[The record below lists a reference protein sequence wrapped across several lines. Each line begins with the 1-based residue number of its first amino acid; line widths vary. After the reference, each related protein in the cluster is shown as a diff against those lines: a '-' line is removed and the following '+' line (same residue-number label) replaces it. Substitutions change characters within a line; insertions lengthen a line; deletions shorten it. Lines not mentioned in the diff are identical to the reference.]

1 MPHLLPFKA
10 LNKNIKHMKKS
21 IFLIAAFLLAAVV
34 SHAQTEKGNQT
45 LGLNLG
51 FGYQKTSG
59 VSINPYDNSSTD
71 AGTKSTSFN
80 IGPAYSYFIAD
91 KLDLGAA
98 LSYGQSSYTYPQI
111 TNDIQKQTSY
121 AFSSSVY
128 LRKYIMFGNKLGL
141 RAGPYLSYE
150 KGDNKT
156 DYLGTSALYNQD
168 SKLTEYGA
176 GARLELVYY
185 PSKKLGFAASIA
197 NVSYDHAKFDN
208 GNQGHTSSDNLGAS
222 FINNGLAFSVFYVL

>member
-1 MPHLLPFKA
+1 
-10 LNKNIKHMKKS
+10 MKKS
-21 IFLIAAFLLAAVV
+21 IFFIAVFLLAAVV
-34 SHAQTEKGNQT
+34 SQAQTEKGTQT

-51 FGYQKTSG
+51 FSYQKTSG

-71 AGTKSTSFN
+71 AGNKTTSFN

-98 LSYGQSSYTYPQI
+98 LSYGQSNSTYPQI
-111 TNDIQKQTSY
+111 ENNINKQSSY
-121 AFSSSVY
+121 ALSGSVY
-128 LRKYIMFGNKLGL
+128 LRKYMMFGDKLGL

-156 DYLGTSALYNQD
+156 DYSGSAAIYSED

-176 GARLELVYY
+176 GARLELIYY

-197 NVSYDHAKFDN
+197 NVSYDHNKFDY
-208 GNQGHTSSDNLGAS
+208 GNQGHTSNDNINAS
-222 FINNGLAFSVFYVL
+222 FISNNLGFSVFYVL